1 MNKYKLNKSSNNKI
15 NSIIFIMFFCFVL
28 IIIKL
33 YFVMIKS
40 HDIYTQKLER
50 ITNNI
55 ILGNSVPRGR
65 IYDRNHNLLV
75 DNIAVKT
82 IYYKKEKNIT
92 KKEEI
97 RLAYQVSKL
106 LDLDYNNLNENMIVD
121 FYLIDQED
129 KANKKITKEE
139 WDKLKKRKLTSEDI
153 KKLKEERITKKDLS
167 IYGINDYKAI
177 YLYYLMNK
185 GYYYDDKIIKNKN
198 VTDYEY
204 ALIGEG
210 SFKGFA
216 IKEEWERVYLYGDT
230 LRSVLGSISSST
242 SGIPSDN
249 LKYYLDRGYA
259 LNDRVGLTG
268 LEKEYESILKGEK
281 DKYIVEGSN
290 LKLIEN
296 GTRGMDIVL
305 TIDIKLQEKV
315 DKILK
320 EEIIKAKKMPNTK
333 YYDHSYI
340 VIQDV
345 KTGEILALSG
355 KRIVYDKVL
364 RKNHFIDITDLITN
378 ETVQPGSI
386 VKGASMIV
394 GYNTNV
400 VKIGSKEYDSCIIFK
415 GITKKCSW
423 RNMGYVNDL
432 EAIKYSS
439 NVFQYK
445 TAIKVAGSKYCYNCN
460 LKLSR
465 KAFDI
470 YRSTFYQFGLGSY
483 TGIDLP
489 NEIPGYKGYISHNS
503 LIIDYAIGQ
512 FDTYTPIELS
522 QYINTIANDGE
533 RLKPHLLKE
542 IYNAQGNKIY
552 TIDKTVL
559 NKVQTEDKYLNRIKT
574 AFRSVMTGGTGV
586 GYINSKYLPA
596 GKTGTSESFIDTNH
610 DGKIDTKT
618 MTKNFIGYM
627 PYDNPKISIMVTS
640 PNVAKAGGSL
650 YNVTK
655 NIVSRSTNAYFNS
668 TK

>member
-1 MNKYKLNKSSNNKI
+1 MNSNYFFNKTINKKI
-15 NSIIFIMFFCFVL
+15 NVVVFIMFFCFF
-28 IIIKL
+28 IILLKL
-33 YFVMIKS
+33 YFVGVKS
-40 HDIYTQKLER
+40 HKFYTKKLEQM
-50 ITNNI
+50 TNAVV
-55 ILGNSVPRGR
+55 LGNSVPRGR

-75 DNIAVKT
+75 DNVAVKT
-82 IYYKKEKNIT
+82 IYYKKPKDIT
-92 KKEEI
+92 VKSEI
-97 RLAYQVSKL
+97 RLAYKVSKII
-106 LDLDYNNLNENMIVD
+106 DIDFKINEDIIKN

-129 KANKKITKEE
+129 KANKKISTKEWE
-139 WDKLKKRKLTSEDI
+139 LLKKRKLNNNDI
-153 KKLKEERITKKDLS
+153 LKLKKERITKADLS
-167 IYGINDYKAI
+167 IYDENDYKAI
-177 YLYYLMNK
+177 YIYYLMNK
-185 GYYYDDKIIKNKN
+185 GYYYDDKVIKNKN

-210 SFKGFA
+210 NYLGFG
-216 IKEEWERVYLYGDT
+216 IKEEWERLYLYGDT
-230 LRSVLGSISSST
+230 LKSILGSISSST
-242 SGIPSDN
+242 SGVPSDN
-249 LKYYLDRGYA
+249 LKYYLDKGYA
-259 LNDRVGLTG
+259 LNDRVGISG
-268 LEKEYESILKGEK
+268 LEKEYESVLKGEK
-281 DKYIVEGSN
+281 DKYLLKNSN
-290 LKLIEN
+290 LELIES
-296 GTRGMDIVL
+296 GKRGMDIVL
-305 TIDIKLQEKV
+305 TIDIKLQEKIE
-315 DKILK
+315 KILK
-320 EEIIKAKKMPNTK
+320 EEITKAKKMPNTK

-364 RKNHFIDITDLITN
+364 KKNYFVDITDLINN

-400 VKIGSKEYDSCIIFK
+400 VKIGSKEYDSCIHFK
-415 GITKKCSW
+415 GIDKKCSW

-445 TAIKVAGSKYCYNCN
+445 TAIKVAGSKYCYNCKLN
-460 LKLSR
+460 LSR

-489 NEIPGYKGYISHNS
+489 NEIPGYKGYILDNS

-542 IYNAQGNKIY
+542 IYGANGEKIY
-552 TIDKTVL
+552 AFDKVVL
-559 NKVQTEDKYLNRIKT
+559 NKVKTEEKYLKRIKT
-574 AFRSVMTGGTGV
+574 AFRSVMTGGTGI

-596 GKTGTSESFIDTNH
+596 GKTGTSESFIDTNN
-610 DGKIDTKT
+610 DRKIDTKT
-618 MTKNFIGYM
+618 MTKNFIGYL
-627 PYDNPKISIMVTS
+627 PYNDPKISIMVTS
-640 PNVAKAGGSL
+640 PNIAKAGGYL

-655 NIVSRSTNAYFNS
+655 NIVSRSTNAYINS
-668 TK
+668 VK